1 MSDGLSWV
9 GVRGS
14 DTGVVGLRTVCWLS
28 DEVDCPF
35 PPQVILSS
43 PQVLHRKNKRVR
55 VYTLTLSVRRRW
67 KDNWS
72 RLTDGQTIIVFV
84 D

>member
-43 PQVLHRKNKRVR
+43 QQVLHRKKQTRSCLHTDAVSSTSMER
-55 VYTLTLSVRRRW
+55 QLEPIDRRT
-67 KDNWS
+67 DNYC
-72 RLTDGQTIIVFV
+72 FC
-84 D
+84 